1 MDTNTI
7 ISVVAG
13 IIISIASS
21 IGSMW
26 VITDRAVAVLVDQ
39 VDAIEVVVDKV
50 QPLIRDV
57 SVLEARLL
65 ADEAAIERLRSGVTS
80 NDHQISQ
87 LEVAGVKTAEALT
100 SVAKAIEGLSITTT
114 ELMRTNSELAIV
126 VGKLE
131 ERTR

>member
-7 ISVVAG
+7 VSIVAG

-21 IGSMW
+21 IGGMW
-26 VITDRAVAVLVDQ
+26 MITDKTVAVLVDQ
-39 VDAIEVVVDKV
+39 VDKLEVSVDEV
-50 QPLIRDV
+50 APLIRDV
-57 SVLEARLL
+57 SVIETRLTTT
-65 ADEAAIERLRSGVTS
+65 EAAVERARDGVQS
-80 NDHQISQ
+80 NSRQIGQ
-87 LEVAGVKTAEALT
+87 LEVAGVKTAEALN
-100 SVAKAIEGLSITTT
+100 SVAKAIEGLSVTTT